1 MCVSS
6 GKLLLHQMRD
16 NLIHQAFSLVGAADG
31 QTAERIIKTAS
42 SGYDIHIIVK
52 NAAGVIKIYIPADS
66 LISQKP
72 VN

>member
-16 NLIHQAFSLVGAADG
+16 NLIHQPSPWWALL
-31 QTAERIIKTAS
+31 TAKQRSVLLKQS